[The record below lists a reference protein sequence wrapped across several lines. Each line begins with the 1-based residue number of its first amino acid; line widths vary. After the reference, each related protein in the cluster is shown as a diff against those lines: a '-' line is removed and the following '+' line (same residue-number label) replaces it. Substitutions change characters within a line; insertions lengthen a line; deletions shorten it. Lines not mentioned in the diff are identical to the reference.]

1 MVRGVNKAILLGN
14 LAADPEFRILSNGS
28 NTAVATV
35 SLATNESYR
44 DQQGNIQDRTEWHRL
59 VFWGRLAEIAHEYLH
74 KGSQIYVE
82 GKIRTRSY
90 DDQNGQKKYITEVQV
105 TDMQMLGT
113 RAENNSQYGN
123 NQYSNNQYGNN
134 QYGNNQY
141 GNQFNN
147 SQNYNGYN
155 SNPNMQSNYQFNSAG
170 RNQSQQRNYGNQA
183 NMMQNNPMPEP
194 SFNQQPNFRNAPNNN
209 SYVQQDTQ
217 PVQNSGGMST
227 QDGNNPLPPLPT
239 LKNSQG
245 NQSAPGNL
253 NVNSAA
259 ANNSAPKEPEPSA
272 NNFDDD
278 PLPF

>member
-123 NQYSNNQYGNN
+123 NQYTCKVTTSSTVLEETNHSNGITETRQ
-134 QYGNNQY
+134 
-141 GNQFNN
+141 
-147 SQNYNGYN
+147 
-155 SNPNMQSNYQFNSAG
+155 
-170 RNQSQQRNYGNQA
+170 
-183 NMMQNNPMPEP
+183 
-194 SFNQQPNFRNAPNNN
+194 
-209 SYVQQDTQ
+209 T
-217 PVQNSGGMST
+217 
-227 QDGNNPLPPLPT
+227 
-239 LKNSQG
+239 
-245 NQSAPGNL
+245 
-253 NVNSAA
+253 
-259 ANNSAPKEPEPSA
+259 
-272 NNFDDD
+272 
-278 PLPF
+278 

>member
-14 LAADPEFRILSNGS
+14 LAADPEFRILNNAN

-74 KGSQIYVE
+74 KGSQVYIE

-105 TDMQMLGT
+105 TDMQMLGS
-113 RAENNSQYGN
+113 RADNNS
-123 NQYSNNQYGNN
+123 

-147 SQNYNGYN
+147 SQNFNGYN
-155 SNPNMQSNYQFNSAG
+155 GNPNMQNNYQFNGAG
-170 RNQSQQRNYGNQA
+170 RNPSQQRNFGNQI

-194 SFNQQPNFRNAPNNN
+194 SFNQQPNFRNTPNNN
-209 SYVQQDTQ
+209 SYQQDNQ
-217 PVQNSGGMST
+217 PIQNGGGMPPLGS
-227 QDGNNPLPPLPT
+227 NNPLPPLPT
-239 LKNSQG
+239 LKTSQS
-245 NQSAPGNL
+245 NQSVPGNL

-259 ANNSAPKEPEPSA
+259 ANTSAPKEPEPNA

>member
-123 NQYSNNQYGNN
+123 NQYGNN

-155 SNPNMQSNYQFNSAG
+155 SNPNMQSNYQFRTILCLNRVSISS
-170 RNQSQQRNYGNQA
+170 RISEIHQI
-183 NMMQNNPMPEP
+183 
-194 SFNQQPNFRNAPNNN
+194 
-209 SYVQQDTQ
+209 TI
-217 PVQNSGGMST
+217 
-227 QDGNNPLPPLPT
+227 PT
-239 LKNSQG
+239 FSRTLSLSKT
-245 NQSAPGNL
+245 
-253 NVNSAA
+253 VV
-259 ANNSAPKEPEPSA
+259 E
-272 NNFDDD
+272 
-278 PLPF
+278 